1 MSTTFPC
8 PLCVVGRG
16 PGIIARCVAMWTAL
30 ALCVA
35 LAAYYRSKLARSLRR
50 ALGRRRKTPRIDESF
65 EKMDGSLY
73 KKFWASHQVG
83 ARDVEPF
90 DVARPRVVLIVRGSS
105 DDLPNLDGEL
115 DAVRACARKAAAR
128 VVECVSLE
136 TLGEALRRAT
146 SWRRDD
152 FPCGAR
158 PRVWLHVAGH
168 ATERHLEDP
177 QKAMVPTG
185 KVVSLVATYRRNIEA
200 VFCNGCRSAA
210 LAAALAEAG
219 VAAVG
224 WRTDCSDAGAALFAA
239 AFYKRAFDQADA
251 VADPNIAPAAS
262 AFLGATQDVLAPRA
276 AAFVAQAPRSP
287 ASPTRGGGG
296 SVDIELDGSRRSMDG
311 SGRKGMDGS
320 GPLSP
325 KNTDRAVPVLA
336 VPKATMALDRSARSA
351 RFAPEVGDVE
361 MDGSR
366 RAVGARRDGEMDGS
380 RRGTD
385 AENRAVPVLAVPKL
399 DRSTRSAR
407 FAPETRDVEM
417 DGSRRSVGSRRSG
430 MDSSAASQRTSLDGS
445 VYDLPCSLSIVD
457 DADQVLPPE
466 KQRKRPKLGLQ
477 RATAPRYALKD
488 PACASVD
495 PATGREVIT
504 TTRNAV
510 FVESADPTDDALDFL
525 SGLLERDAA
534 PAPPPRRRQVAPDS
548 TPVLRSTGGGYEVVA
563 EGRVFGGPVA
573 LGVPQLFD
581 GARAARA
588 HAAAAAAETPLD
600 RATLQGLGPKKVARL
615 AAIGIRTVDQLARV
629 DVDDRALVEAATHNR
644 RFDRAVATLSKW
656 RREAAT
662 FLRRKALGEVVPR
675 KGRGSKRR
683 AAAPPAAPPVVS
695 SDSTVNS
702 SEGDDDRSCATKGPR
717 EESSSS
723 SSPSHVPGALEAPG
737 TARGPSPSPEVL
749 ADTQENPV
757 SRDPSPV

>member
-1 MSTTFPC
+1 
-8 PLCVVGRG
+8 
-16 PGIIARCVAMWTAL
+16 
-30 ALCVA
+30 
-35 LAAYYRSKLARSLRR
+35 
-50 ALGRRRKTPRIDESF
+50 
-65 EKMDGSLY
+65 
-73 KKFWASHQVG
+73 
-83 ARDVEPF
+83 
-90 DVARPRVVLIVRGSS
+90 
-105 DDLPNLDGEL
+105 
-115 DAVRACARKAAAR
+115 
-128 VVECVSLE
+128 
-136 TLGEALRRAT
+136 
-146 SWRRDD
+146 
-152 FPCGAR
+152 
-158 PRVWLHVAGH
+158 
-168 ATERHLEDP
+168 
-177 QKAMVPTG
+177 
-185 KVVSLVATYRRNIEA
+185 
-200 VFCNGCRSAA
+200 
-210 LAAALAEAG
+210 
-219 VAAVG
+219 
-224 WRTDCSDAGAALFAA
+224 
-239 AFYKRAFDQADA
+239 
-251 VADPNIAPAAS
+251 
-262 AFLGATQDVLAPRA
+262 
-276 AAFVAQAPRSP
+276 
-287 ASPTRGGGG
+287 
-296 SVDIELDGSRRSMDG
+296 MDG

-351 RFAPEVGDVE
+351 RFAPEIGDVE

-380 RRGTD
+380 RSRRRL
-385 AENRAVPVLAVPKL
+385 ENVARAVPVLAVPKATMAL
-399 DRSTRSAR
+399 DRSTQ
-407 FAPETRDVEM
+407 M

-466 KQRKRPKLGLQ
+466 KQSKRPKLGLQ

-510 FVESADPTDDALDFL
+510 FVEAADPTDDALDFL

-534 PAPPPRRRQVAPDS
+534 PAPPPRRQQVAPDS

-702 SEGDDDRSCATKGPR
+702 SEGDDDGSCATKGPR
-717 EESSSS
+717 R
-723 SSPSHVPGALEAPG
+723 VVVVLALSRGTPDT
-737 TARGPSPSPEVL
+737 TARGPSPSPEIT
-749 ADTQENPV
+749 A
-757 SRDPSPV
+757 RDPSRKRRLPQCNSIEPLAAVRH

>member
-1 MSTTFPC
+1 MCTKFPC

-16 PGIIARCVAMWTAL
+16 PGLIARCVAMWTAL

-83 ARDVEPF
+83 HLGARDVEPF

-136 TLGEALRRAT
+136 TLGEALKRAT

-168 ATERHLEDP
+168 ATELHLEDP
-177 QKAMVPTG
+177 QKAMVPTE

-200 VFCNGCRSAA
+200 VFCNGCRSAG

-287 ASPTRGGGG
+287 ACPTRGGGG
-296 SVDIELDGSRRSMDG
+296 SVDIEMDG

-351 RFAPEVGDVE
+351 RFAPEIGDVE

-380 RRGTD
+380 RRGAD
-385 AENRAVPVLAVPKL
+385 SENVVRAVPVLAVPKATMAL
-399 DRSTRSAR
+399 DRSTQ
-407 FAPETRDVEM
+407 M

-466 KQRKRPKLGLQ
+466 KQSKRPKLGLQ

-510 FVESADPTDDALDFL
+510 FVEAADPTDDALDFL

-534 PAPPPRRRQVAPDS
+534 PAPPPRRQQVAPDS

-723 SSPSHVPGALEAPG
+723 SPSHEA
-737 TARGPSPSPEVL
+737 PSPEIL
-749 ADTQENPV
+749 ADSQENPV

>member
-1 MSTTFPC
+1 MCTKFPC

-16 PGIIARCVAMWTAL
+16 PGLIARCVAMWTAL
-30 ALCVA
+30 ALCIA

-73 KKFWASHQVG
+73 KKFWASHQVGHLG

-136 TLGEALRRAT
+136 TLGEALKRAT

-168 ATERHLEDP
+168 ATELHLEDP
-177 QKAMVPTG
+177 QKAMVPTE

-200 VFCNGCRSAA
+200 VFCNGCRSAG

-287 ASPTRGGGG
+287 ACPTRGGGG
-296 SVDIELDGSRRSMDG
+296 SVDIEMDG

-351 RFAPEVGDVE
+351 RFAPEIGDVE
-361 MDGSR
+361 MDGPRAPPARGATARWTARAAPTR
-366 RAVGARRDGEMDGS
+366 RTWCGRCRARGAQGDHG
-380 RRGTD
+380 
-385 AENRAVPVLAVPKL
+385 V
-399 DRSTRSAR
+399 DRSTQ
-407 FAPETRDVEM
+407 M

-466 KQRKRPKLGLQ
+466 KQSKRPKLGLQ

-488 PACASVD
+488 PACESVD

-510 FVESADPTDDALDFL
+510 FVEAADPTDDALDFL

-534 PAPPPRRRQVAPDS
+534 PAPPPRRQQVAPDS
-548 TPVLRSTGGGYEVVA
+548 TPVLRSTGAGYEVVA

-723 SSPSHVPGALEAPG
+723 SPSHEAPDPA
-737 TARGPSPSPEVL
+737 TARGPSPSPEIL
-749 ADTQENPV
+749 ATSNIPEHP
-757 SRDPSPV
+757 P

>member
-1 MSTTFPC
+1 MCTKFPC

-16 PGIIARCVAMWTAL
+16 PGLIARCVAMWTAL
-30 ALCVA
+30 ALCIA

-73 KKFWASHQVG
+73 KKFWASHQVGHLG

-128 VVECVSLE
+128 VVECVSME
-136 TLGEALRRAT
+136 TLGEALKRAT

-168 ATERHLEDP
+168 ATELHLEDP
-177 QKAMVPTG
+177 QKAMVPTE

-200 VFCNGCRSAA
+200 VFCNGCRSAG

-251 VADPNIAPAAS
+251 VSDPNIAPAAS

-287 ASPTRGGGG
+287 ACPTRGGGG
-296 SVDIELDGSRRSMDG
+296 SVDIEMDG

-336 VPKATMALDRSARSA
+336 VPKATMALDRSTRSA
-351 RFAPEVGDVE
+351 RFAPEIGDVE

-366 RAVGARRDGEMDGS
+366 RAVGARRDGEMDGG
-380 RRGTD
+380 RGAD
-385 AENRAVPVLAVPKL
+385 SENVARAVPVLAVPKATMAL
-399 DRSTRSAR
+399 DRSARSAR

-466 KQRKRPKLGLQ
+466 KQSKRPKLGLQ

-510 FVESADPTDDALDFL
+510 FVEAADPTDDALDFL

-548 TPVLRSTGGGYEVVA
+548 TPVLRSTGAGYEVVA
-563 EGRVFGGPVA
+563 EGHGAAEDAALGDHLVASAGRPEHGRGVGRDLLAPRRRRGRRVA
-573 LGVPQLFD
+573 LQET
-581 GARAARA
+581 
-588 HAAAAAAETPLD
+588 AEE
-600 RATLQGLGPKKVARL
+600 
-615 AAIGIRTVDQLARV
+615 I
-629 DVDDRALVEAATHNR
+629 
-644 RFDRAVATLSKW
+644 
-656 RREAAT
+656 
-662 FLRRKALGEVVPR
+662 
-675 KGRGSKRR
+675 
-683 AAAPPAAPPVVS
+683 
-695 SDSTVNS
+695 
-702 SEGDDDRSCATKGPR
+702 
-717 EESSSS
+717 
-723 SSPSHVPGALEAPG
+723 
-737 TARGPSPSPEVL
+737 
-749 ADTQENPV
+749 
-757 SRDPSPV
+757 

>member
-1 MSTTFPC
+1 MCTKFPC

-16 PGIIARCVAMWTAL
+16 PGLIARCVAMWTAL
-30 ALCVA
+30 ALCIA

-73 KKFWASHQVG
+73 KKFWASHQVGHLG

-136 TLGEALRRAT
+136 TLGEALKRAT

-168 ATERHLEDP
+168 ATQHHLEDP
-177 QKAMVPTG
+177 QKAMVPTE

-200 VFCNGCRSAA
+200 VFCNGCRSAG

-287 ASPTRGGGG
+287 ACPTRGGGG
-296 SVDIELDGSRRSMDG
+296 SVDIEMDG

-351 RFAPEVGDVE
+351 RFAPEIGDVE

-380 RRGTD
+380 RRGAD
-385 AENRAVPVLAVPKL
+385 SENVARAVPVLAVPKATMAL
-399 DRSTRSAR
+399 DRSTQ
-407 FAPETRDVEM
+407 M

-466 KQRKRPKLGLQ
+466 KQSKRPKLGLQ

-488 PACASVD
+488 PACESVD

-510 FVESADPTDDALDFL
+510 FVEAADPTDDALDFL

-534 PAPPPRRRQVAPDS
+534 PAPPPRRQQVAPDS

-588 HAAAAAAETPLD
+588 RAAAAAAETPLD

-723 SSPSHVPGALEAPG
+723 SPSHEASA
-737 TARGPSPSPEVL
+737 TARGPSPSPEIL
-749 ADTQENPV
+749 AGPQENPV

>member
-1 MSTTFPC
+1 MCTKFPC

-16 PGIIARCVAMWTAL
+16 PGLIARCVAMWTAL
-30 ALCVA
+30 ALGIA

-73 KKFWASHQVG
+73 KKFWASHQVGHLG

-136 TLGEALRRAT
+136 TLGEALKRAT

-168 ATERHLEDP
+168 ATELHLEDP
-177 QKAMVPTG
+177 QKAMVPTE

-200 VFCNGCRSAA
+200 VFCNGCRSAG

-287 ASPTRGGGG
+287 ACPTRGGGG
-296 SVDIELDGSRRSMDG
+296 SVDIEMDG

-336 VPKATMALDRSARSA
+336 VPKATMALDRSTRSA
-351 RFAPEVGDVE
+351 RFAPEIGDVE

-366 RAVGARRDGEMDGS
+366 RAVGARRDGEMDGG
-380 RRGTD
+380 RGAD
-385 AENRAVPVLAVPKL
+385 SENVARAVPVLAVPKATMAL
-399 DRSTRSAR
+399 DRSTQ
-407 FAPETRDVEM
+407 M

-466 KQRKRPKLGLQ
+466 KQSKRPKLGLQ

-488 PACASVD
+488 PACESVD

-510 FVESADPTDDALDFL
+510 FVEAADPTDDALDFL

-534 PAPPPRRRQVAPDS
+534 PAPPPRRQQVAPDS

-563 EGRVFGGPVA
+563 EGRVFGGPLCGNQPVC
-573 LGVPQLFD
+573 
-581 GARAARA
+581 
-588 HAAAAAAETPLD
+588 
-600 RATLQGLGPKKVARL
+600 
-615 AAIGIRTVDQLARV
+615 RV
-629 DVDDRALVEAATHNR
+629 HPTILH
-644 RFDRAVATLSKW
+644 
-656 RREAAT
+656 
-662 FLRRKALGEVVPR
+662 
-675 KGRGSKRR
+675 
-683 AAAPPAAPPVVS
+683 
-695 SDSTVNS
+695 
-702 SEGDDDRSCATKGPR
+702 
-717 EESSSS
+717 
-723 SSPSHVPGALEAPG
+723 
-737 TARGPSPSPEVL
+737 
-749 ADTQENPV
+749 
-757 SRDPSPV
+757 

>member
-1 MSTTFPC
+1 MCTKFPC

-16 PGIIARCVAMWTAL
+16 PGLIARCVAMWAAL
-30 ALCVA
+30 ALCIA

-73 KKFWASHQVG
+73 KKFWASHQVGHLG

-168 ATERHLEDP
+168 ATELHLEDP
-177 QKAMVPTG
+177 QKAMVPTE
-185 KVVSLVATYRRNIEA
+185 KVVALVATYRRNIEA
-200 VFCNGCRSAA
+200 VFCNGCRSAG

-287 ASPTRGGGG
+287 ACPTRGGGG
-296 SVDIELDGSRRSMDG
+296 SVDIEMDG

-351 RFAPEVGDVE
+351 RFAPEIGDVE

-366 RAVGARRDGEMDGS
+366 RAVGARRDGEMDGG
-380 RRGTD
+380 RGAD
-385 AENRAVPVLAVPKL
+385 SENVVRAVPVLAVPKATMAL
-399 DRSTRSAR
+399 DRSTQ
-407 FAPETRDVEM
+407 M

-466 KQRKRPKLGLQ
+466 KQSKRPKLGLQ

-534 PAPPPRRRQVAPDS
+534 PAPPPRRQQVAPDS

-563 EGRVFGGPVA
+563 EGRVFGGPLCGNQPVC
-573 LGVPQLFD
+573 
-581 GARAARA
+581 
-588 HAAAAAAETPLD
+588 
-600 RATLQGLGPKKVARL
+600 
-615 AAIGIRTVDQLARV
+615 RV
-629 DVDDRALVEAATHNR
+629 HPTILH
-644 RFDRAVATLSKW
+644 
-656 RREAAT
+656 
-662 FLRRKALGEVVPR
+662 
-675 KGRGSKRR
+675 
-683 AAAPPAAPPVVS
+683 
-695 SDSTVNS
+695 
-702 SEGDDDRSCATKGPR
+702 
-717 EESSSS
+717 
-723 SSPSHVPGALEAPG
+723 
-737 TARGPSPSPEVL
+737 
-749 ADTQENPV
+749 
-757 SRDPSPV
+757 

>member
-1 MSTTFPC
+1 MCTKFPC

-16 PGIIARCVAMWTAL
+16 PGLIARCVAMWTAL
-30 ALCVA
+30 ALGIA

-73 KKFWASHQVG
+73 KKFWASHQVGHLG

-136 TLGEALRRAT
+136 TLGEALKRAT

-168 ATERHLEDP
+168 ATELHLEDP
-177 QKAMVPTG
+177 QKAMVPTE

-200 VFCNGCRSAA
+200 VFCNGCRSAG

-287 ASPTRGGGG
+287 ACPTRGGGG
-296 SVDIELDGSRRSMDG
+296 SVDIEMDG

-336 VPKATMALDRSARSA
+336 VPKATMALDRSTRSA
-351 RFAPEVGDVE
+351 RFAPEIGDVE

-380 RRGTD
+380 RRGAD
-385 AENRAVPVLAVPKL
+385 SENVARAVPVLAVPKATMAL
-399 DRSTRSAR
+399 DRSTQ
-407 FAPETRDVEM
+407 M

-466 KQRKRPKLGLQ
+466 KQSKRPKLGLQ

-510 FVESADPTDDALDFL
+510 FVEAADPTDDALDFL

-534 PAPPPRRRQVAPDS
+534 PAPPPRRQQVAPDS

-723 SSPSHVPGALEAPG
+723 SPSHEAPA
-737 TARGPSPSPEVL
+737 TARGPSPSPEIL

>member
-16 PGIIARCVAMWTAL
+16 PGLIARCVAMWTAL
-30 ALCVA
+30 ALCIA

-73 KKFWASHQVG
+73 KKFWASHQVGHLG

-136 TLGEALRRAT
+136 TLGEALKRAT

-168 ATERHLEDP
+168 ATELHLEDP
-177 QKAMVPTG
+177 QKAMVPTE

-200 VFCNGCRSAA
+200 VFCNGCRSAG

-287 ASPTRGGGG
+287 ACPTRGGGG
-296 SVDIELDGSRRSMDG
+296 SVDIEMDG

-351 RFAPEVGDVE
+351 RFAPEIGDVE

-380 RRGTD
+380 RRGAD
-385 AENRAVPVLAVPKL
+385 SENVARAVPVLAVPKATMAL
-399 DRSTRSAR
+399 DRSTQ
-407 FAPETRDVEM
+407 M

-457 DADQVLPPE
+457 DAEQVLPPE
-466 KQRKRPKLGLQ
+466 KQSKRPKLGLQ

-488 PACASVD
+488 PACESVD

-510 FVESADPTDDALDFL
+510 FVEAADPTDDALDFL

-534 PAPPPRRRQVAPDS
+534 PAPPPRRQQVAPDS

-563 EGRVFGGPVA
+563 EGRVFGGPLCGNQPVC
-573 LGVPQLFD
+573 
-581 GARAARA
+581 
-588 HAAAAAAETPLD
+588 
-600 RATLQGLGPKKVARL
+600 
-615 AAIGIRTVDQLARV
+615 RV
-629 DVDDRALVEAATHNR
+629 HPTILH
-644 RFDRAVATLSKW
+644 
-656 RREAAT
+656 
-662 FLRRKALGEVVPR
+662 
-675 KGRGSKRR
+675 
-683 AAAPPAAPPVVS
+683 
-695 SDSTVNS
+695 
-702 SEGDDDRSCATKGPR
+702 
-717 EESSSS
+717 
-723 SSPSHVPGALEAPG
+723 
-737 TARGPSPSPEVL
+737 
-749 ADTQENPV
+749 
-757 SRDPSPV
+757 

>member
-1 MSTTFPC
+1 MCTKFPC

-16 PGIIARCVAMWTAL
+16 PGLIARCVAMWTAL
-30 ALCVA
+30 ALGIA

-73 KKFWASHQVG
+73 KKFWASHQVGHLG

-136 TLGEALRRAT
+136 TLGEALKRAT

-168 ATERHLEDP
+168 ATELHLEDP
-177 QKAMVPTG
+177 QKAMVPTE

-200 VFCNGCRSAA
+200 VFCNGCRSAG

-287 ASPTRGGGG
+287 ACPTRGGGG
-296 SVDIELDGSRRSMDG
+296 SVDIEMDG

-351 RFAPEVGDVE
+351 RFAPEIGDVE

-380 RRGTD
+380 RRGAD
-385 AENRAVPVLAVPKL
+385 SENVVRAVPVLAVPKATMAL
-399 DRSTRSAR
+399 DRSTQ
-407 FAPETRDVEM
+407 M

-466 KQRKRPKLGLQ
+466 KQSKRPKLGLQ

-488 PACASVD
+488 PACESVD

-534 PAPPPRRRQVAPDS
+534 PAPPPRRQQVAPDS
-548 TPVLRSTGGGYEVVA
+548 TPVLRSTGAGYEVVA
-563 EGRVFGGPVA
+563 EGRVFGGPWPSA
-573 LGVPQLFD
+573 CP
-581 GARAARA
+581 
-588 HAAAAAAETPLD
+588 
-600 RATLQGLGPKKVARL
+600 
-615 AAIGIRTVDQLARV
+615 
-629 DVDDRALVEAATHNR
+629 
-644 RFDRAVATLSKW
+644 
-656 RREAAT
+656 
-662 FLRRKALGEVVPR
+662 
-675 KGRGSKRR
+675 
-683 AAAPPAAPPVVS
+683 
-695 SDSTVNS
+695 
-702 SEGDDDRSCATKGPR
+702 
-717 EESSSS
+717 SSS
-723 SSPSHVPGALEAPG
+723 
-737 TARGPSPSPEVL
+737 TARGRRARTRLPPPPRRRSTGPRCRAWAP
-749 ADTQENPV
+749 
-757 SRDPSPV
+757 RRWHG

>member
-1 MSTTFPC
+1 MSTSFPC

-16 PGIIARCVAMWTAL
+16 PGIIARCVAMWTVLVVSIA
-30 ALCVA
+30 V
-35 LAAYYRSKLARSLRR
+35 AAYYRSKLARSFRR

-136 TLGEALRRAT
+136 TLGEALKRAT

-251 VADPNIAPAAS
+251 AADPNIAPAAS

-287 ASPTRGGGG
+287 ACPTRGGGG
-296 SVDIELDGSRRSMDG
+296 SVDIEMDG

-380 RRGTD
+380 RRGAD
-385 AENRAVPVLAVPKL
+385 SENVARAVPVLAVPKAK
-399 DRSTRSAR
+399 STN
-407 FAPETRDVEM
+407 
-417 DGSRRSVGSRRSG
+417 
-430 MDSSAASQRTSLDGS
+430 
-445 VYDLPCSLSIVD
+445 
-457 DADQVLPPE
+457 
-466 KQRKRPKLGLQ
+466 
-477 RATAPRYALKD
+477 PRY
-488 PACASVD
+488 
-495 PATGREVIT
+495 
-504 TTRNAV
+504 NAQ
-510 FVESADPTDDALDFL
+510 TMRKKYDF
-525 SGLLERDAA
+525 A
-534 PAPPPRRRQVAPDS
+534 
-548 TPVLRSTGGGYEVVA
+548 
-563 EGRVFGGPVA
+563 
-573 LGVPQLFD
+573 
-581 GARAARA
+581 
-588 HAAAAAAETPLD
+588 
-600 RATLQGLGPKKVARL
+600 
-615 AAIGIRTVDQLARV
+615 
-629 DVDDRALVEAATHNR
+629 
-644 RFDRAVATLSKW
+644 
-656 RREAAT
+656 
-662 FLRRKALGEVVPR
+662 
-675 KGRGSKRR
+675 
-683 AAAPPAAPPVVS
+683 
-695 SDSTVNS
+695 
-702 SEGDDDRSCATKGPR
+702 
-717 EESSSS
+717 
-723 SSPSHVPGALEAPG
+723 
-737 TARGPSPSPEVL
+737 
-749 ADTQENPV
+749 
-757 SRDPSPV
+757 

>member
-1 MSTTFPC
+1 MCTKFPC

-16 PGIIARCVAMWTAL
+16 PGLIARCVAMWTTL
-30 ALCVA
+30 VLCVA

-73 KKFWASHQVG
+73 KKFWASHQVGHLG

-136 TLGEALRRAT
+136 TLGEALKRAT

-168 ATERHLEDP
+168 ATELHLEDP
-177 QKAMVPTG
+177 QKAMVPTE

-200 VFCNGCRSAA
+200 VFCNGCRSAG

-251 VADPNIAPAAS
+251 VADPNIAPAPS
-262 AFLGATQDVLAPRA
+262 AFLGATRRTSSRRARRRSSRRRPGRPRAPRA
-276 AAFVAQAPRSP
+276 AAAGPRRWRWIARRGRRASRPRSATP
-287 ASPTRGGGG
+287 RWTARARA
-296 SVDIELDGSRRSMDG
+296 VARARDGEMDG
-311 SGRKGMDGS
+311 GRGADS
-320 GPLSP
+320 E
-325 KNTDRAVPVLA
+325 NVVRAVPVLA
-336 VPKATMALDRSARSA
+336 VPKATMALDRS
-351 RFAPEVGDVE
+351 
-361 MDGSR
+361 
-366 RAVGARRDGEMDGS
+366 
-380 RRGTD
+380 TQ
-385 AENRAVPVLAVPKL
+385 
-399 DRSTRSAR
+399 
-407 FAPETRDVEM
+407 M

-466 KQRKRPKLGLQ
+466 KQSKRRLGLQ

-510 FVESADPTDDALDFL
+510 FAEAADPTDDAL
-525 SGLLERDAA
+525 
-534 PAPPPRRRQVAPDS
+534 
-548 TPVLRSTGGGYEVVA
+548 
-563 EGRVFGGPVA
+563 
-573 LGVPQLFD
+573 
-581 GARAARA
+581 
-588 HAAAAAAETPLD
+588 
-600 RATLQGLGPKKVARL
+600 
-615 AAIGIRTVDQLARV
+615 
-629 DVDDRALVEAATHNR
+629 
-644 RFDRAVATLSKW
+644 
-656 RREAAT
+656 
-662 FLRRKALGEVVPR
+662 
-675 KGRGSKRR
+675 
-683 AAAPPAAPPVVS
+683 
-695 SDSTVNS
+695 
-702 SEGDDDRSCATKGPR
+702 
-717 EESSSS
+717 
-723 SSPSHVPGALEAPG
+723 
-737 TARGPSPSPEVL
+737 
-749 ADTQENPV
+749 
-757 SRDPSPV
+757 